1 MKAAAALAPAL
12 RDAARMV
19 ARVASGRSLAD
30 QFGRGAEAGESPR
43 AALLDLTHGTL
54 RRYGLVQGIVAA
66 LSRRGLPDPLVQ
78 GLLWCALYALQSGRY
93 AEYTVVDQGVR
104 ACRLLERW
112 PAKDYVNG
120 LLRTYLRSRNAVEA
134 GLRENEEARYQHPQW
149 WIDLVRG
156 AYPGRWEEI
165 LAAGNAH
172 PPMTLRVNTRRVAPA
187 DYLQRLAEAGI
198 AASAAGDAALL
209 LEKPVPVERLPGF
222 AVGEVS
228 VQDTAAQRAAGL
240 LDLAPGLRVLDACAA
255 PGGKSAHIL
264 ECADVS
270 LTALDLDPERCERVM
285 RNLERLSLRADV
297 RAADCMRPQ
306 TWWDGAPFD
315 RILADVPC
323 SASGVARRHPDL
335 KWLRRAGD
343 AAAFSTRQAAILD
356 ALWQLLAAGGKL
368 LYVTCSVF
376 PQENQEVVQAFLA
389 RTQGARS
396 LPLPDGK
403 ESQWLPGP
411 QHDGF
416 FYALIQ
422 KQA

>member
-1 MKAAAALAPAL
+1 MTATAALAPAL

-19 ARVASGRSLAD
+19 ARVASGRSLAE
-30 QFGRGAEAGESPR
+30 QFRDGAETAESPR

-66 LSRRGLPDPLVQ
+66 LSHRGVPDPLVQ

-93 AEYTVVDQGVR
+93 ADYTVVDQSVR
-104 ACRLLERW
+104 ACTLLERW

-120 LLRTYLRSRNAVEA
+120 LLRRYLRSREAVEVR
-134 GLRENEEARYQHPQW
+134 LLENEEARFQHPQW

-156 AYPGRWEEI
+156 AYREHWEEI
-165 LAAGNAH
+165 LAAGNVH

-198 AASAAGDAALL
+198 AASAAADGALL
-209 LEKPVPVERLPGF
+209 LDKPVPVERLPGF
-222 AVGEVS
+222 ADGDVS
-228 VQDTAAQRAAGL
+228 VQDAAAQRAAGL
-240 LDLAPGLRVLDACAA
+240 LDLAPSQRVLDACAA

-264 ECADVS
+264 ECADVE
-270 LTALDLDPERCERVM
+270 LTALDVDPSRCERVM

-297 RAADCMRPQ
+297 RAADCTRPQ
-306 TWWDGAPFD
+306 TWWDGKRFD

-343 AAAFSTRQAAILD
+343 AAAFATRQAAILD
-356 ALWQLLAAGGKL
+356 ALWQLLAADGKL
-368 LYVTCSVF
+368 LYATCSVF
-376 PQENQEVVQAFLA
+376 PQENQEVVEAFLA
-389 RTQGARS
+389 RTSGARS

-403 ESQWLPGP
+403 ESQWLPGLR
-411 QHDGF
+411 HDGF

-422 KQA
+422 KPA